1 MLSIYLRLLDSVEEQ
16 NKFEALYNL
25 HKRTML
31 YKAREI
37 LKDDHLA
44 EDAVHD
50 AFLRV
55 IKNFTKIGE
64 IDCPR
69 TRAFLVIIVRNV
81 SFSMLEKSKR
91 EVSFDDAVDFTR
103 DSAFVEAEILDRIEC
118 EAIIATLEKLPV
130 QYRDILYLQYV
141 EEYKLT
147 QIAALFDLNQEVVKK
162 RAQRGRKK
170 LIDLLNARSV
180 LNGKSKTGIGNGVL
194 E

>member
-1 MLSIYLRLLDSVEEQ
+1 M
-16 NKFEALYNL
+16 
-25 HKRTML
+25 
-31 YKAREI
+31 
-37 LKDDHLA
+37 KDDHLA